1 MKYCGDKNGD
11 SFRNSMSS
19 VQYFYIFQ
27 TIVNLHSENSR
38 RKKFTKIL
46 DIFRC
51 HFIFFKNKERKIARC
66 HCSKYAHSDC
76 NYLLCQSHAAHLV
89 GSSFSLSLS
98 HCSSHFRSTVSR
110 STISI
115 IVGIIKESAPKR
127 IRHTSETRIPI
138 IEETW
143 IFSFIH

>member
-1 MKYCGDKNGD
+1 MVILFVLGVFSGSVTYFLTLNGFWAGRLRFAIG
-11 SFRNSMSS
+11 SILGILFL
-19 VQYFYIFQ
+19 YIAAQ
-27 TIVNLHSENSR
+27 TNL
-38 RKKFTKIL
+38 
-46 DIFRC
+46 
-51 HFIFFKNKERKIARC
+51 FFGKNKERKIARC
-66 HCSKYAHSDC
+66 HCSKYTHSDC
-76 NYLLCQSHAAHLV
+76 NYLLCQSHATHLV